1 MHVNDMPFGVVDEV
15 QKSKARRAKL
25 QAAQTSGAPRA
36 NSQTT
41 NPQQDKPQAAPNSQA
56 PRTDSHTT
64 NSQRSTQQQPLAHQ
78 SQSTNQCTHRPA
90 LPRIND
96 SDDESFSH
104 AQLQQTRVSVD
115 NSGLDA
121 EEDLNCD
128 TQGQHDD
135 LHASAP
141 LAPDSR
147 PSNQSSVSVV

>member
-25 QAAQTSGAPRA
+25 QAAQTSEAPCA

-41 NPQQDKPQAAPNSQA
+41 NPQWDKPQAAQNSQA
-56 PRTDSHTT
+56 PRTESQTT
-64 NSQRSTQQQPLAHQ
+64 NSQRSTPQQPLAHQ
-78 SQSTNQCTHRPA
+78 FQSTNQRIHRPA

-104 AQLQQTRVSVD
+104 PQLQQTRVSVD
-115 NSGLDA
+115 DNGLNA

-141 LAPDSR
+141 LAPDSLPR
-147 PSNQSSVSVV
+147 NQTSVSVV